1 MMHTEEQPE
10 PLVEEEVTSEQ
21 QEVADALLAQPA
33 QLMSIS
39 STVAA
44 GIPITTLPCVVV
56 SVNGKRTIA
65 LLDSGS
71 TATFIDQ
78 RFTLKANC
86 NLSTAS
92 ARDVQVA
99 GGGVLTSSSEVQD
112 YTFAVGKHK
121 FTHSFRAL
129 HLSGYDMVLGCDWM
143 GQFSPISFH
152 FDKQEFHMT
161 SADQSVMVLPI
172 CPPSDEVIDINSE

>member
-1 MMHTEEQPE
+1 MMHNEEQPD
-10 PLVEEEVTSEQ
+10 PPVEEEVTAEQ

-39 STVAA
+39 STAAA
-44 GIPITTLPCVVV
+44 GIPITALPCVVV

-71 TATFIDQ
+71 MATFIDQ
-78 RFTLKANC
+78 QFALKANC

-112 YTFAVGKHK
+112 CTFAVGL
-121 FTHSFRAL
+121 TSYSYPRVDALRSSSFAQQSR
-129 HLSGYDMVLGCDWM
+129 
-143 GQFSPISFH
+143 FN
-152 FDKQEFHMT
+152 QELLLT
-161 SADQSVMVLPI
+161 VQ
-172 CPPSDEVIDINSE
+172 